1 MNNINYY
8 YLTIRCRR
16 RRLCY
21 KQLSAVCES
30 RLDAIVFYCIN
41 SDPELAPGAHQ
52 KVVKMLYQ
60 DSASSQ
66 GW

>member
-1 MNNINYY
+1 MMMRI
-8 YLTIRCRR
+8 
-16 RRLCY
+16 
-21 KQLSAVCES
+21 
-30 RLDAIVFYCIN
+30 AIVFYCIN